1 MKKISISLSALLALF
16 MTACTEDFT
25 VPNNLTVNDPES
37 ALAVSDVT
45 VTPAGATSLVIADF
59 INEDGTDKQQLP
71 VANVQVAQGK
81 MPVNSSL
88 TPRVYMTTSSDF
100 SGATTPVYEIVNA
113 TLSDDGTVT
122 ISPSVLSNLYRDK
135 ISRKPDVATLYLA
148 TKVEV
153 VTNKTSIAVIGDK
166 GGKYYPDRKS
176 VV

>member
-1 MKKISISLSALLALF
+1 MTIIMKKISISLSALLALF

-100 SGATTPVYEIVNA
+100 SGATTPVYEIVNVYYQIS
-113 TLSDDGTVT
+113 TGIRSHVSPMLPLS
-122 ISPSVLSNLYRDK
+122 I
-135 ISRKPDVATLYLA
+135 
-148 TKVEV
+148 
-153 VTNKTSIAVIGDK
+153 
-166 GGKYYPDRKS
+166 
-176 VV
+176 